1 MVLGHIRAQPIP
13 EKPMFKK
20 ILLSVALAAPCLL
33 AHADENDSNWRFY
46 AGIGIAHGGD
56 SIISGEITQEGTNL
70 VIPFNVKAGTATE
83 FRVGADYRIGDRFT
97 IQASVGHADEAPTG
111 INGSL
116 DFKTTPFELLG
127 FVNITEALRIG
138 GGVRK
143 TFAKISTS
151 GVATLPGLDG
161 TYTGKSG
168 SVLEA
173 QYLFGTTDSPQK
185 VQHNLFGLSLRV
197 VNETLEHEGYKLNG
211 HHYEIGGAY
220 YY

>member
-1 MVLGHIRAQPIP
+1 
-13 EKPMFKK
+13 MFKK
-20 ILLSVALAAPCLL
+20 ILLSLALAAPCLA
-33 AHADENDSNWRFY
+33 AHADDSDSNWRFY

-56 SIISGEITQEGTNL
+56 TIVSGDIVQEGTNL
-70 VIPFNVKAGTATE
+70 TIPFDVKAGTATE
-83 FRVGADYRIGDRFT
+83 LRLGADYRIGNRFT

-116 DFKTTPFELLG
+116 DFKTTPLELLG
-127 FVNITEALRIG
+127 FVNITEGLRVG
-138 GGVRK
+138 AGVRK
-143 TFAKISTS
+143 TYAHMSTT
-151 GVATLPGLDG
+151 GVASAWGIDG
-161 TYTGKSG
+161 TYTGKAG

-173 QYLFGTTDSPQK
+173 QYLFGSSNSPQK

-197 VNETLEHEGYKLNG
+197 VNETLEHEGYSLNG